1 MIPGFTRE
9 GQLPPGVYDVTL
21 REIRQRFGKENP
33 TRKRLMKGL
42 EHVVRRARRAR
53 GKWLYVDGSF
63 TTSKPDPA
71 DWDGALVMPR
81 HFNMAGRDGV
91 VLIDHAS
98 VKAEYGGDL
107 LVVMEDDKTLLDL
120 YVGKLLSHDREGRE
134 KGILRIRLNAKG

>member
-1 MIPGFTRE
+1 
-9 GQLPPGVYDVTL
+9 
-21 REIRQRFGKENP
+21 
-33 TRKRLMKGL
+33 
-42 EHVVRRARRAR
+42 
-53 GKWLYVDGSF
+53 
-63 TTSKPDPA
+63 
-71 DWDGALVMPR
+71 MPR